1 MKTKHFILAAAAL
14 ISALTACQKKT
25 EDFGPAKVELN
36 TAEVVLPAEGGETN
50 VSLTATV
57 DWAVQIPAEAQEWLV
72 VNPDGG
78 SASSSSQSAKVKAL
92 KNAGYDRS
100 AELTFVGG
108 SLKAALKVSQA
119 GEKGSEGDGKVSK
132 PESAEKLT
140 IKEFLSKE
148 VNSKDWYELTGKIVS
163 IAKEDYGNLTIK
175 DETASVYVYGLV
187 KEWADGENDQS
198 FKSIGLKA
206 GDSVTI
212 WTLRGE
218 YNGTPQAGGSST
230 SGGAPA
236 IYKSHTAGT
245 GDSYPAGSVIL
256 SFPDDNSANNKVNGY
271 DNPWVAKIGE
281 NTFTMTAFNNYN
293 WDGWSYIRCGRKSAA
308 SVASIATDT
317 PVSAKLAKVLLLLD
331 SVAADDVNSIKL
343 SVFSDKDFTKEVCS
357 VSPEGAIAVG
367 ETSFVIPEASRAAG
381 LYYKMVVDC
390 KVSSNAKNGFVQ
402 ISKVIYVAAE

>member
-1 MKTKHFILAAAAL
+1 MKARYLLAIIAAAATSL
-14 ISALTACQKKT
+14 AACQKKT

-36 TAEVVLPAEGGETN
+36 TARVALPAEGGETG
-50 VSLTATV
+50 VALTATV
-57 DWAVQIPAEAQEWLV
+57 DWEVQIPADAQEWLV
-72 VNPDGG
+72 VTPDGG
-78 SASSSSQSAKVKAL
+78 SASSSSQSVKVKAL

-108 SLKAALKVSQA
+108 SLKAALSVSQA
-119 GEKGSEGDGKVSK
+119 GEKGSEDDGKVSK

-206 GDSVTI
+206 GDIVTI

-218 YNGTPQAGGSST
+218 YQGSAQGGGSAT

-236 IYKSHTAGT
+236 IYRSHTQGEADT
-245 GDSYPAGSVIL
+245 YPEGSVIL
-256 SFPDDNSANNKVNGY
+256 SFPDENSANNKVNGY
-271 DNPWVAKIGE
+271 EDSWTAKIGS
-281 NTFTMTAFNNYN
+281 NSFTMTALNNYEWN
-293 WDGWSYIRCGRKSAA
+293 GWTYVRCGRKAAA
-308 SVASIATDT
+308 SVASIATVT
-317 PVSAKLAKVLLLLD
+317 PISAKLAKVLLLLD
-331 SVAADDVNSIKL
+331 SVVADDINSIKL

-357 VSPEGAIAVG
+357 VSPEEAIAVG
-367 ETSFVIPEASRAAG
+367 EVSFVIPDSSGAAG
-381 LYYKMVVDC
+381 LYYKLAVDC